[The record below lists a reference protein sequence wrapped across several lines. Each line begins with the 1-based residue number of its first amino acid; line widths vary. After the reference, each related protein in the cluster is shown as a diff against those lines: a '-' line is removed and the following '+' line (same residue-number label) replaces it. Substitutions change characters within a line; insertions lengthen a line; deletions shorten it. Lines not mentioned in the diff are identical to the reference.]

1 ALLTGTLS
9 YILVKYRASFLFAAL
24 LLTNYY
30 LLVLLSSAE
39 RVKFAY
45 LFLALSFCFEKPRTK
60 LTLSLLAAFCHT
72 QALVQVASALIY
84 GMSARREEI
93 FKNKKM
99 ALFAV
104 TAAPLLVAV
113 SGYYILAFAGEVLV
127 QKSEFYVNESQGVWE
142 TIQWGLILAVGLI
155 VFNKRLPFLLS
166 MIPLGALTYLFGN
179 RINIATFAL

>member
-1 ALLTGTLS
+1 WAKPDQWQDIQGRYLGSNDYLYSVIISFGTNSGFDRTSYISFWNALLTGTLS

-127 QKSEFYVNESQGVWE
+127 QKSEFY
-142 TIQWGLILAVGLI
+142 
-155 VFNKRLPFLLS
+155 
-166 MIPLGALTYLFGN
+166 
-179 RINIATFAL
+179 